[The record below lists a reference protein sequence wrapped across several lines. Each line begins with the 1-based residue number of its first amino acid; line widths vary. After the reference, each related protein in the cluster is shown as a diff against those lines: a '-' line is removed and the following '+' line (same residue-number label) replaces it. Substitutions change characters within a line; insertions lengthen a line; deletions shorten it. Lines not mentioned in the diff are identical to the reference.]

1 MHTHSHEDDKNNL
14 YYSVNGDIQS
24 LRELTS
30 IDFKV
35 SEGDEA
41 KLWAMFEGLDIVKE

>member
-1 MHTHSHEDDKNNL
+1 MNTYSHEDNNL

-30 IDFKV
+30 INITV
-35 SEGDEA
+35 SEEDQA
-41 KLWAMFEGLDIVKE
+41 KLWAMFEGLEIVS

>member
-1 MHTHSHEDDKNNL
+1 MPTHSHKDGNHNF

-30 IDFKV
+30 INIKI
-35 SEGDEA
+35 SEEDEA
-41 KLWAMFEGLDIVKE
+41 KLWAMFEGLEIVS

>member
-1 MHTHSHEDDKNNL
+1 MGDFSEDFNNHNNL

-30 IDFKV
+30 INIKV
-35 SEGDEA
+35 SEED
-41 KLWAMFEGLDIVKE
+41 